1 MIQSDKIYIR
11 GRTVVFMIIR
21 NEQDLEGL
29 RKIGRIVALAREEM
43 KKQAK
48 PGMTTKELDLIG
60 KKVLDEHGAISA
72 PEKEYDFPGVTCIS
86 VNEEVAHGIPGERV
100 LKDGDLVNV
109 DVSAALDG
117 YYADTG
123 ISFVLGEDEA
133 KEKLC
138 QAAVDAFWAAMKKVK
153 AGSKQNQIGRAVS
166 NFAHKNGY
174 NVIQN
179 LTGHGIG
186 LSLHEAPNHILSYF
200 DPMDNALLKDGL
212 VIAVEPFISMKADHI
227 IERGDDGWTFVTP
240 DKSLVA
246 QCEHT
251 VVVTRG
257 EPIILTE
264 I

>member
-1 MIQSDKIYIR
+1 MYPRLMAIMQIQA
-11 GRTVVFMIIR
+11 FHLF
-21 NEQDLEGL
+21 LET
-29 RKIGRIVALAREEM
+29 RQ
-43 KKQAK
+43 KKNFA
-48 PGMTTKELDLIG
+48 
-60 KKVLDEHGAISA
+60 S
-72 PEKEYDFPGVTCIS
+72 
-86 VNEEVAHGIPGERV
+86 
-100 LKDGDLVNV
+100 
-109 DVSAALDG
+109 
-117 YYADTG
+117 
-123 ISFVLGEDEA
+123 
-133 KEKLC
+133 
-138 QAAVDAFWAAMKKVK
+138 AVDAFWAMKKVR

-166 NFAHKNGY
+166 NFAHKSGY

-186 LSLHEAPNHILSYF
+186 LSLHEAPNHILSYY

-212 VIAVEPFISMKADHI
+212 VIAVEPFISMKADRI

>member
-1 MIQSDKIYIR
+1 MIQLCKMYIR

-72 PEKEYDFPGVTCIS
+72 PEKEYNFPGTTCIC
-86 VNEEVAHGIPGERV
+86 VNEEVAHGIPGDRV
-100 LKDGDLVNV
+100 LKEGDLVNV

-123 ISFVLGEDEA
+123 ISFVLGQDEA

-138 QAAVDAFWAAMKKVK
+138 AAAESAFWAAMKKVK
-153 AGSKQNQIGRAVS
+153 AGAKQNQIGRAV
-166 NFAHKNGY
+166 NNDARKNGY
-174 NVIQN
+174 KVIEN

-200 DPMDNALLKDGL
+200 DPMDNTLLKDGL
-212 VIAVEPFISMKADHI
+212 VIAVEPFVSMGADHI

-251 VVVTRG
+251 IVVTRG

-264 I
+264 L

>member
-1 MIQSDKIYIR
+1 MGK
-11 GRTVVFMIIR
+11 
-21 NEQDLEGL
+21 NE
-29 RKIGRIVALAREEM
+29 
-43 KKQAK
+43 
-48 PGMTTKELDLIG
+48 
-60 KKVLDEHGAISA
+60 KV
-72 PEKEYDFPGVTCIS
+72 
-86 VNEEVAHGIPGERV
+86 R
-100 LKDGDLVNV
+100 
-109 DVSAALDG
+109 
-117 YYADTG
+117 
-123 ISFVLGEDEA
+123 
-133 KEKLC
+133 
-138 QAAVDAFWAAMKKVK
+138 

-166 NFAHKNGY
+166 NFAHKSGY

-186 LSLHEAPNHILSYF
+186 LSLHEAPNHILSYY

>member
-1 MIQSDKIYIR
+1 
-11 GRTVVFMIIR
+11 MIIR

-48 PGMTTKELDLIG
+48 AGMTTKELDLIG
-60 KKVLDEHGAISA
+60 KKVLDEHGAVSA
-72 PEKEYDFPGVTCIS
+72 PEKEYKFPGTTCIS
-86 VNEEVAHGIPGERV
+86 VNEEVAHGIPGERT
-100 LKDGDLVNV
+100 LQEGDLVNV

-123 ISFVLGEDEA
+123 ISFVIGQDEE

-138 QAAVDAFWAAMKKVK
+138 AAAESAFWAAMKKVR
-153 AGSKQNQIGRAVS
+153 AGAKQNQIGRAVA
-166 NFAHKNGY
+166 NDARQNGY
-174 NVIQN
+174 TVIQN

-186 LSLHEAPNHILSYF
+186 LSLHEAPNHILNYF
-200 DPMDNALLKDGL
+200 DPMDSALLKEGL
-212 VIAVEPFISMKADHI
+212 VLAVEPFVSMKADHI
-227 IERGDDGWTFVTP
+227 VELGDGWTFVTP

-251 VVVTRG
+251 IVVTKG
-257 EPIILTE
+257 EPIILTAL
-264 I
+264 